1 MTGSAYN
8 ISKAAVKVFTEQ
20 LAHELRQDPSSRID
34 VKLLVPG
41 FVWTAL
47 TGAEDASKQKP
58 EGAYTPE
65 QTVEYFME
73 KIKKGSFYVVC
84 PDGET
89 TEAHDK
95 ARMNDVLQDRP
106 PLSRWEKEHTPKYG
120 EWLRSLLSHI
130 LSGAD
135 ESFLRLVTE
144 EFMKSKGL

>member
-95 ARMNDVLQDRP
+95 ARMEWSMNDVLQDRLAGGRRSTP
-106 PLSRWEKEHTPKYG
+106 QSTVSGCGLCFHTFYRALMNLSCV
-120 EWLRSLLSHI
+120 S
-130 LSGAD
+130 
-135 ESFLRLVTE
+135 
-144 EFMKSKGL
+144 